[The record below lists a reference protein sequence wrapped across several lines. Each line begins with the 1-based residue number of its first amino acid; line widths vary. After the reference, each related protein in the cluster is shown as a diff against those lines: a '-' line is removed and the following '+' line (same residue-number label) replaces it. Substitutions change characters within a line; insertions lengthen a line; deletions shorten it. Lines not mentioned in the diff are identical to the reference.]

1 MRNRKLGYRAHPME
15 RATGPRNAK
24 LHAQLEELYGRDLG
38 WWLAVSRC
46 FDLNAY
52 VVHARKRAHY
62 VRSGG

>member
-1 MRNRKLGYRAHPME
+1 ME